1 MQVVSNTS
9 PLSALSIIGRLGL
22 LHERFGTVRIPEAVW
37 IELARLD
44 HVSGKQALVKAR
56 AEGWLEV
63 HKISYHPMAG
73 VLAVTL
79 DAGESEAIAMS
90 LEWPADLLI
99 MDESSGRAMARNLK
113 VKLTGGRC
121 TRPLLRRAMARNLK
135 VKLTGTLGL
144 LLQAKRSGRIPSLKF
159 EMDRLVQDAGF
170 FVSDRIRNT
179 FLAEAGESP

>member
-22 LHERFGTVRIPEAVW
+22 LRAQFGTIRIPEAVW
-37 IELARLD
+37 IELSRLD
-44 HVSGKQALVKAR
+44 HVSGKQALAQAR
-56 AEGWLEV
+56 AEGWIEV
-63 HKISYHPMAG
+63 HEISYHPMVG

-113 VKLTGGRC
+113 VKLTG
-121 TRPLLRRAMARNLK
+121 
-135 VKLTGTLGL
+135 TLGL
-144 LLQAKRSGRIPSLKF
+144 LLQAKRSGQIPCLKF

-170 FVSDRIRNT
+170 FVSDRVRNT